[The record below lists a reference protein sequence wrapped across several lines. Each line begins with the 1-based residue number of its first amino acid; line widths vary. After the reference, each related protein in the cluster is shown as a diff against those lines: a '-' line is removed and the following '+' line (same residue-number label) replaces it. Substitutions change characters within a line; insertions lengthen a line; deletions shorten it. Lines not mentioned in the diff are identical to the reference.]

1 MITKS
6 LGSKRRLKTVAK
18 GASRR
23 MLVTGLKRGPAERV
37 NIVDVKAAAASYCMT
52 GGNLAT

>member
-1 MITKS
+1 VITKS